1 MAVKS
6 DADLAVEIAEGA
18 GQVLLAVRDE
28 LIANGEEDQR
38 AIAKAGDA
46 KAQEFIAAKLR
57 EERPEDAVLSEEA
70 RDDKARL
77 TAARVWIVDPLDGTK
92 EFSQGRHDWA
102 VHIALWADG
111 DLALGVVALPGL
123 GQVLSSAKPLALP
136 ARAADEALRFAVSRS
151 HPSPLIRSVIDG
163 AQGQDV
169 PMGSAGYKVC
179 SVLRGE
185 TDAYV
190 HAGGQFEWDSAAP
203 IAIARAAG
211 LFTSR
216 LDGSAMVYNQDDVY
230 LPDLIVCHHQDRQA
244 ITDSVVKALALN
256 G

>member
-28 LIANGEEDQR
+28 LMANGEEDQK
-38 AIAKAGDA
+38 AIARAGDA
-46 KAQEFIAAKLR
+46 KAQEYIAARLR
-57 EERPEDAVLSEEA
+57 TERPDDAVLSEEA
-70 RDDKARL
+70 KDDKARL
-77 TAARVWIVDPLDGTK
+77 SAERVWIIDPLDGTR

-102 VHIALWADG
+102 VHVALWADG
-111 DLALGVVALPGL
+111 DLALGAVALPGL
-123 GQVLSSAKPLALP
+123 GEVLSSGNPPVLAERS
-136 ARAADEALRFAVSRS
+136 AGEAIRFAVSRS
-151 HPSPLIRSVIDG
+151 HPSPLIRSIIDDVKG
-163 AQGQDV
+163 EDV

-216 LDGSAMVYNQDDVY
+216 LDGSKMIYNQDDVY
-230 LPDLIVCHHQDRQA
+230 LPDLIVCQVADRHV
-244 ITDSVVKALALN
+244 ISKACEAACN
-256 G
+256 EI